1 MQNEKFDNYEPQDRL
16 VKGLVTPLISDQMS
30 LNQSS
35 QLKQNKTKDE
45 KKEMLLGKSSYKLV
59 WQTMVNY

>member
-1 MQNEKFDNYEPQDRL
+1 MQNEKFDNFEPQDRL
-16 VKGLVTPLISDQMS
+16 VKVLVTPLISDQMS

-45 KKEMLLGKSSYKLV
+45 KKEILLGKSSYKLV
-59 WQTMVNY
+59 

>member
-1 MQNEKFDNYEPQDRL
+1 MQNEKFDNFEPQDRL
-16 VKGLVTPLISDQMS
+16 VKGLATPLISDQMS

-59 WQTMVNY
+59 

>member
-1 MQNEKFDNYEPQDRL
+1 MQNEKFDNFEPQDRL

-45 KKEMLLGKSSYKLV
+45 KKEMLLGKSYYKLV
-59 WQTMVNY
+59 

>member
-1 MQNEKFDNYEPQDRL
+1 MQNEKFDNFEPQDRL

-35 QLKQNKTKDE
+35 QLKQNKTMDE

-59 WQTMVNY
+59 

>member
-1 MQNEKFDNYEPQDRL
+1 MQNEKFDNFEPQDRL

-59 WQTMVNY
+59 

>member
-1 MQNEKFDNYEPQDRL
+1 MQNEKFDNFEPQDRL